1 MGTFRVIP
9 KEIKEEILG
18 KIKNDGLIVSQ
29 AAKDYSINNRTIYG
43 WLKKTAIN
51 NPSILEIAKLKRENR
66 ELKEIIGAVTHEL
79 HRHKKNQNG

>member
-18 KIKNDGLIVSQ
+18 KIKNEGLTVSQ

-43 WLKKTAIN
+43 WLKKTAIT
-51 NPSILEIAKLKRENR
+51 NPSILEISRLRRENR
-66 ELKEIIGAVTHEL
+66 ELKEIIGMVTHEL
-79 HRHKKNQNG
+79 HKHKKNKDS